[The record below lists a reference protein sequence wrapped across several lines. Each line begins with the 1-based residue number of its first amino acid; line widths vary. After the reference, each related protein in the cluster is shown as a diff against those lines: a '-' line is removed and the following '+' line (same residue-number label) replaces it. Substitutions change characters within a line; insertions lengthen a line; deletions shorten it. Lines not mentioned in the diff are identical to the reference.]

1 MKAQPEL
8 VAAALQLV
16 PALLA
21 VPKLHIHTM
30 RATAILMMR
39 LQRLKVLLL
48 LQKHQQP
55 HLPKVQHQ
63 RLKLLHLP
71 LKLLQLHQQL
81 RLLLLKLQHLPLK
94 ALLLLQK
101 QSSWTVRCI

>member
-63 RLKLLHLP
+63 RLKLL
-71 LKLLQLHQQL
+71 QLHQQL